1 MIYFPAIYRY
11 PYTVPPYMT
20 YGTATPF
27 PDCDCKM
34 LIEDISPCQGNKP
47 LLDALGHLNMWRRK
61 LQKHATFQM
70 FDLISVLEHSDK
82 EQTRHLPP
90 KRIFEVMFRMHLYID
105 IYKMR
110 TALGHFRMI
119 IDEGCPTE
127 RVNYDD
133 FCHLLNI
140 QNPLP
145 PMGNISITPQNI
157 DNKDTTYRLL
167 CADLNK
173 EPNKFPYA
181 RKIDPKKID
190 TDTTH
195 VKDLIQPEVAILFG
209 LAPSDYQLLRPR
221 EQLEVIFKDIVNA
234 ENFEKIWQNVVQAHS
249 DQNNMVSVDQFREV
263 MDQMES
269 PPS

>member
-1 MIYFPAIYRY
+1 MPAH
-11 PYTVPPYMT
+11 MT
-20 YGTATPF
+20 YGRPTPF

-90 KRIFEVMFRMHLYID
+90 KKIFEIMHKMYLYID

-110 TALGHFRMI
+110 TALGHFRLI
-119 IDEGCPTE
+119 IDEGCDTE
-127 RVNYDD
+127 RVNYDK
-133 FCHLLNI
+133 FCQLLNI
-140 QNPLP
+140 QHPLP

-167 CADLNK
+167 CADMNK
-173 EPNKFPYA
+173 EPNQFPVW
-181 RKIDPKKID
+181 RKVHHTKMDAD
-190 TDTTH
+190 STH
-195 VKDLIQPEVAILFG
+195 VKDLIQPDVSLLYG
-209 LAPSDYQLLRPR
+209 LAPSDFQFLRPR
-221 EQLEVIFKDIVNA
+221 EQLEVIFKDIVSA
-234 ENFEKIWQNVVQAHS
+234 EDFEKIWQHVLKTNTEQ
-249 DQNNMVSVDQFREV
+249 DNMVSVAQFREV
-263 MDQMES
+263 MDNMES
-269 PPS
+269 ALS